1 MRVVLAQS
9 DNDLQQLA
17 PVMCQLRPH
26 FDTETLVRQARQ
38 QMDEEGYHLAMVVDD
53 NEAVLCVS
61 GFVIQR
67 KLAWGKH
74 LYVDDLVTDEQQ
86 RSTGAGALMIE
97 WLADYAREQGCEQL
111 HLDSGVQRFA
121 AHRFYFRHGFVINSH
136 HFAIT
141 EL

>member
-26 FDTETLVRQARQ
+26 FDSESLVRQARQ
-38 QMDEEGYHLAMVVDD
+38 QMEEEGYHLAMVLDD
-53 NEAVLCVS
+53 EAVLCVA

-74 LYVDDLVTDEQQ
+74 LYVDDLVTDVTLVS
-86 RSTGAGALMIE
+86 RAVNNCISTVAYNVLPLIVFIS
-97 WLADYAREQGCEQL
+97 AR
-111 HLDSGVQRFA
+111 A
-121 AHRFYFRHGFVINSH
+121 W
-136 HFAIT
+136 
-141 EL
+141 